1 MSAEVTFPV
10 MSTEDG
16 AVGVVVTWFVD
27 DGAQVKADQL
37 VAEIAMDK
45 VDAEVVAPSAG
56 TIRITAEEGAE
67 VSQGSVIATIEA

>member
-1 MSAEVTFPV
+1 MSTEIAFPV

-27 DGAQVKADQL
+27 DGDLVKADQL

-45 VDAEVVAPSAG
+45 VDAEVVAPTAG
-56 TIRITAEEGAE
+56 TIRVTAQEGAE
-67 VSQGSVIATIEA
+67 VAQGSVIATIE

>member
-1 MSAEVTFPV
+1 MSTEIAFPV

-27 DGAQVKADQL
+27 DGDLVKADQL

-45 VDAEVVAPSAG
+45 VDAEVVTPTAG
-56 TIRITAEEGAE
+56 TIRVTAQEGAE
-67 VSQGSVIATIEA
+67 VAQGSVIATIE